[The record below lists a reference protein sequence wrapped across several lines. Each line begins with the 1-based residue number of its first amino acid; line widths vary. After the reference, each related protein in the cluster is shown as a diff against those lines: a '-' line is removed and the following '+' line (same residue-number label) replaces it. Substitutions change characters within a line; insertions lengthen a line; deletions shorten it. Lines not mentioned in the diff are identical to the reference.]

1 MNESEA
7 VLVVERGP
15 VPTTQIPLQTEQ
27 LTIGRSAG
35 NDLVLA
41 DPEVSRRHVRIVR
54 RADGFAVE
62 DTGSTNGTFV
72 NGQRISHLTLL
83 QDGDTI
89 DLGDTV
95 RLRFVALFEA
105 AEPVAQ
111 PAPVDVAERPTQAYS
126 PAIHPVD
133 IPPTAQPA
141 SPSPAQPAPPPP
153 VQPRPPAPKQPSPLP
168 AFSAPTYQPAP
179 AYPADEPRRGRGLLV
194 GCGLLVA
201 LLLVCAGTFLV
212 LDAYD
217 QGRLLYC
224 GPLAA
229 FFEVILGPFGFS
241 PLCP

>member
-7 VLVVERGP
+7 LLVVERGP
-15 VPTTQIPLQTEQ
+15 VPTTQIPLGDEQ
-27 LTIGRSAG
+27 LTIGRSSG

-72 NGQRISHLTLL
+72 NGQRITHLTLL
-83 QDGDTI
+83 QDGDAI

-95 RLRFVALFEA
+95 RLRFIAMGQTP
-105 AEPVAQ
+105 AEPE
-111 PAPVDVAERPTQAYS
+111 PPMDTAERPTQAYTPELHPEP
-126 PAIHPVD
+126 PAAVARPV
-133 IPPTAQPA
+133 A
-141 SPSPAQPAPPPP
+141 APPPAA
-153 VQPRPPAPKQPSPLP
+153 QAHAGPLP
-168 AFSAPTYQPAP
+168 ATQPAP
-179 AYPADEPRRGRGLLV
+179 AYAPPPAYGFEEPRRGRGLLV

-224 GPLAA
+224 GPLSA
-229 FFEVILGPFGFS
+229 FFEVLLGPFGFD
-241 PLCP
+241 PICP

>member
-1 MNESEA
+1 MNETDA
-7 VLVVERGP
+7 LLVVERGP
-15 VPTTQIPLQTEQ
+15 VPTTRIQLQTEQ

-41 DPEVSRRHVRIVR
+41 DAEVSRRHIRIVR

-72 NGQRISHLTLL
+72 NGQRITHLTLL

-95 RLRFVALFEA
+95 RLRYLSASEPA
-105 AEPVAQ
+105 AANAPG
-111 PAPVDVAERPTQAYS
+111 PAPDLAERPTQLYS
-126 PAIHPVD
+126 PPVSPVQAKP
-133 IPPTAQPA
+133 IQ
-141 SPSPAQPAPPPP
+141 PSPHLTPPA
-153 VQPRPPAPKQPSPLP
+153 PRPPA
-168 AFSAPTYQPAP
+168 AAPQPAP
-179 AYPADEPRRGRGLLV
+179 AYTPAPSYATEEPRRGRGLLV
-194 GCGLLVA
+194 GCGLLLA
-201 LLLVCAGTFLV
+201 LLLVCAGTFLI

-224 GPLAA
+224 GPLAS
-229 FFEVILGPFGFS
+229 FFEMLLGPFGFA

>member
-7 VLVVERGP
+7 LLVVERGP
-15 VPTTQIPLQTEQ
+15 VPTTRIPLQSEQ

-41 DPEVSRRHVRIVR
+41 DPEVSRRHIRIVR

-72 NGQRISHLTLL
+72 NGQRITHLTLL

-95 RLRFVALFEA
+95 RLRYL
-105 AEPVAQ
+105 
-111 PAPVDVAERPTQAYS
+111 S
-126 PAIHPVD
+126 
-133 IPPTAQPA
+133 A
-141 SPSPAQPAPPPP
+141 SEPAPPNDAGPAQDTAEKPTQLYSPP
-153 VQPRPPAPKQPSPLP
+153 VAPVQAAPIHPSPTMAPPTPRPAVSSPQSAPAFAPAPSF
-168 AFSAPTYQPAP
+168 AT
-179 AYPADEPRRGRGLLV
+179 DEPRRGRGLMV
-194 GCGLLVA
+194 GCGLLLA
-201 LLLVCAGTFLV
+201 LLLVCAGTFLI

-224 GPLAA
+224 GPLAS
-229 FFEVILGPFGFS
+229 FFEMLLGPFGFS
-241 PLCP
+241 PLCS

>member
-7 VLVVERGP
+7 LLVVERGP
-15 VPTTQIPLQTEQ
+15 VPTTRIPLQSEQ

-41 DPEVSRRHVRIVR
+41 DPEVSRRHIRIVR

-72 NGQRISHLTLL
+72 NGQRITHLTLL

-95 RLRFVALFEA
+95 RLRYMSAS
-105 AEPVAQ
+105 EPAWVDD
-111 PAPVDVAERPTQAYS
+111 PNPVQDTAERPTQLYTS
-126 PAIHPVD
+126 PVSPIQAKPIQPF
-133 IPPTAQPA
+133 PPMASPTPRPA
-141 SPSPAQPAPPPP
+141 ASAPQPSPAYTPT
-153 VQPRPPAPKQPSPLP
+153 PSYY
-168 AFSAPTYQPAP
+168 TE
-179 AYPADEPRRGRGLLV
+179 EPRRGRRLLV
-194 GCGLLVA
+194 GCGLLLA
-201 LLLVCAGTFLV
+201 LLLVCAGTFLI

-224 GPLAA
+224 GPMAS
-229 FFEVILGPFGFS
+229 FFEMILGPFGFA

>member
-7 VLVVERGP
+7 LLVVERGP
-15 VPTTQIPLQTEQ
+15 VPTTRIPLQSEQ

-41 DPEVSRRHVRIVR
+41 DPEVSRRHIRIVR

-72 NGQRISHLTLL
+72 NGQRITHLTLL

-95 RLRFVALFEA
+95 RLRYLSASEPA
-105 AEPVAQ
+105 AGDTG
-111 PAPVDVAERPTQAYS
+111 PAPDMAERPTQLYAAAS
-126 PAIHPVD
+126 PAPAKPIQPSSPLT
-133 IPPTAQPA
+133 PPAPRPA
-141 SPSPAQPAPPPP
+141 ASVPQPSPAYAPAPSY
-153 VQPRPPAPKQPSPLP
+153 A
-168 AFSAPTYQPAP
+168 AE
-179 AYPADEPRRGRGLLV
+179 EPRRGRRLIV
-194 GCGLLVA
+194 GCGLLLA
-201 LLLVCAGTFLV
+201 LLLVCAGTFLI

-224 GPLAA
+224 GPLAS
-229 FFEVILGPFGFS
+229 FFEMILGPFGFA

>member
-7 VLVVERGP
+7 LLVVERGP
-15 VPTTQIPLQTEQ
+15 VPTTRIPLQSEQ

-41 DPEVSRRHVRIVR
+41 DPEVSRRHIRIVR

-72 NGQRISHLTLL
+72 NGQRITHLTLL

-95 RLRFVALFEA
+95 RLRYMSAS
-105 AEPVAQ
+105 EPAWVDD
-111 PAPVDVAERPTQAYS
+111 PNPVQDTAERPTQLYTSPVSPIQAKPIQPSPPMAS
-126 PAIHPVD
+126 PAPR
-133 IPPTAQPA
+133 PA
-141 SPSPAQPAPPPP
+141 ASAPRPAASAPQPSPAYTPT
-153 VQPRPPAPKQPSPLP
+153 PSYV
-168 AFSAPTYQPAP
+168 TE
-179 AYPADEPRRGRGLLV
+179 EPRRGRRLIV
-194 GCGLLVA
+194 GCGLLLA
-201 LLLVCAGTFLV
+201 LLLVCAGTFLI

-224 GPLAA
+224 GPMAS
-229 FFEVILGPFGFS
+229 FFEMILGPFGFA

>member
-7 VLVVERGP
+7 LLVIERGP
-15 VPTTQIPLQTEQ
+15 VPTTRIPLQSEQ

-41 DPEVSRRHVRIVR
+41 DPEVSRRHIRIVR

-72 NGQRISHLTLL
+72 NGQRITHLTLL

-95 RLRFVALFEA
+95 RLRYLSASEP
-105 AEPVAQ
+105 AEGLGHAQ
-111 PAPVDVAERPTQAYS
+111 DTAERPTQLYAPAAPPVQAKSIQPS
-126 PAIHPVD
+126 PAMV
-133 IPPTAQPA
+133 PPAPQPA
-141 SPSPAQPAPPPP
+141 SAYTPAPSY
-153 VQPRPPAPKQPSPLP
+153 A
-168 AFSAPTYQPAP
+168 TE
-179 AYPADEPRRGRGLLV
+179 EPRRGRGLIV
-194 GCGLLVA
+194 GCGLLLA
-201 LLLVCAGTFLV
+201 LLLVCAGTFLI

-224 GPLAA
+224 GPLAS
-229 FFEVILGPFGFS
+229 FFEMILGPFGFA